1 MSERIKKENVFLKKF
16 IYFTFFIF
24 LFSHGFAE
32 DITVPKFV
40 SPFEIEG
47 VVWNKDGSSFAYKS
61 DGKIFIR
68 DSSTLLLTQIKT
80 TLPPE
85 FLSNKSQMVV
95 EFENNTIKI
104 KNNDNSITKTIVCP
118 NTISCFDISEDFETL
133 VLGTTIGKIY
143 FYDIHSGAELGSI
156 PNICISK
163 VIQLDL
169 NKSKTKLLA
178 TYNDNSFY
186 LLQLEEALY
195 SSSTNINLKFTD
207 FVIPHDV
214 IDISTLGNNNVKEF
228 IVQKVD
234 KNIEVPTP
242 EFIKK
247 EVEESETIHK
257 FDNNNFNAETS
268 ILVEENFDQTIPE
281 FDYTTNNNL
290 NTKTEEIIAFKKEKN
305 IVTSEQLITENYS
318 ISDNTKK
325 KNENAISKKQ
335 KNPNTQ
341 NEQNISII
349 NITEDNINDKVEKN
363 VKIKEN
369 SPSQKT
375 KESDIISLDSEGE
388 SLSAKQYILNQSKKI
403 RVIDLGL
410 IITSAQ
416 TPYVTAFGINIC
428 YKDMKILHPFV
439 IGSAIIPS
447 ISFADSNF
455 PYSYT
460 TSTGQTV
467 PVPNLLSIKL
477 LGNIGYILNI
487 YKDFDILFTL
497 NMGVNISKLYNATI
511 NITSKNYCSFYTDIM
526 TSVYYKLI
534 NVGFI
539 VSYDAMYNFNFGG
552 VLGFNIKL
560 K

>member
-80 TLPPE
+80 LLPSD
-85 FLSNKSQMVV
+85 FLSDQNQMVV

-318 ISDNTKK
+318 ISDNTKEN
-325 KNENAISKKQ
+325 NENAISKKQ

-349 NITEDNINDKVEKN
+349 NITEDNINDKIEKN

-388 SLSAKQYILNQSKKI
+388 SAKEKEPFNREG
-403 RVIDLGL
+403 RVIELGFNF
-410 IITSAQ
+410 TTAPS
-416 TPYVTAFGINIC
+416 PYKFAIGFNIG
-428 YKDMKILHPFV
+428 YKDLKTIFPFV
-439 IGSAIIPS
+439 FGLSFKPF
-447 ISFADSNF
+447 ISFPDSNF

-460 TSTGQTV
+460 TNEGKKVAT
-467 PVPNLLSIKL
+467 PHLLRFIVV
-477 LGNIGYILNI
+477 GNFGYII
-487 YKDFDILFTL
+487 DMFQDFDILINL
-497 NMGVNISKLYNATI
+497 DVGINISKLYNTST
-511 NITSKNYCSFYTDIM
+511 NSKSKNYCSLYTELS
-526 TSVYYKLI
+526 TFLYYRNLYLGI
-534 NVGFI
+534 NI
-539 VSYDAMYNFNFGG
+539 AYDAMYNFNFGG
-552 VLGFNIKL
+552 TLGFNIKL